1 MKNFWSTF
9 LACLLAIVVGSIVF
23 TMMSF
28 MMLGAMIAAFSSEEV
43 AYVDY
48 NSVLKLELTENIVD
62 NPSQNV
68 LGSLDPL
75 SMRVNRS
82 TSLISVLN
90 AIEHAAEDE
99 KIEGIYLNMSSLS
112 MGMATMEEIRTAL
125 VKFKE
130 SGKFII
136 SYSNYYTQGTYYLA
150 TVADKVY
157 VNPEGAI
164 DWRGMASN
172 LMFFKGTL
180 DKLGVKAEIYRVGE
194 FKSAVEP
201 FMLDRMSPE
210 NRKQYEVLL
219 NSIWGNLVQEIAEAR
234 DLEPATLQEYA
245 SNLTVSNTQK
255 ALELG
260 MVDGLKYTD
269 EILAELGEKVYYDAE
284 QKVEFVSLAEYISS
298 PKNRSNRR
306 LSRNK
311 IAVVYAE
318 GDIVDGGRS
327 EGAIG
332 GDDLAA
338 RLARVRQD
346 DDVKAVVL
354 RVNSPGGSALA
365 SEVIW
370 REMTLIQKEKPIIV
384 SMGDY
389 AASGGYYISCPADM
403 IIANKHTLTGSIGVF
418 GLMFNM
424 EDAFRSKLGI
434 TTDVAKTNPSGDLGN
449 MFRAT
454 TPAERAYIQNSVEDV
469 YRTFVGHV
477 ADGRNL
483 TREQVLEIAGGRVW
497 SGINANEI
505 GLIDGYGGL
514 KDAVALA
521 ADRAGISDDYRVTT
535 PTDELDQLSQLLN
548 SFFMAKLPS
557 KVNVDAAEMDMI
569 REYRNLMRILEQQG
583 VQARMP
589 YTLQIQ

>member
-9 LACLLAIVVGSIVF
+9 LACLLAIVVGSIIF

-48 NSVLKLELTENIVD
+48 NSVLKLELTENIID

-75 SMRVNRS
+75 TMRVNRS

-90 AIEHAAEDE
+90 AIEHAADDE

-112 MGMATMEEIRTAL
+112 MGMATMEEIRSAL

-150 TVADKVY
+150 SVADKIY

-180 DKLGVKAEIYRVGE
+180 DKLGVKPEIYRVGE

-219 NSIWGNLVQEIAEAR
+219 NSIWSNLVNEIAKAR
-234 DLEPATLQEYA
+234 DLKPSSLQEYA
-245 SNLTVSNTQK
+245 SNLTISNPEK

-260 MVDGLKYTD
+260 LVDGLKYAD

-284 QKVEFVSLAEYISS
+284 QSVEFVSLTEYISS
-298 PKNRSNRR
+298 PKNRNDRR
-306 LSRNK
+306 LSANK
-311 IAVVYAE
+311 IAVIYAE
-318 GDIVDGGRS
+318 GDIVDGGRT
-327 EGAIG
+327 EGMIG
-332 GDDLAA
+332 GDDLAE

-365 SEVIW
+365 SEIIW

-403 IIANKHTLTGSIGVF
+403 IIADKYTLTGSIGVF
-418 GLMFNM
+418 GLMFNL
-424 EDAFRSKLGI
+424 EDAFRSKLGV
-434 TTDVAKTNPSGDLGN
+434 TTDVVKTNPSGDLGN

-477 ADGRNL
+477 AEGRNL
-483 TREQVLEIAGGRVW
+483 TREQVLEIGGGRVW

-535 PTDELDQLSQLLN
+535 PTDDLDQLSQLLN
-548 SFFMAKLPS
+548 SFLAAKLPS
-557 KVNVDAAEMDMI
+557 KMKTDAAELEMI